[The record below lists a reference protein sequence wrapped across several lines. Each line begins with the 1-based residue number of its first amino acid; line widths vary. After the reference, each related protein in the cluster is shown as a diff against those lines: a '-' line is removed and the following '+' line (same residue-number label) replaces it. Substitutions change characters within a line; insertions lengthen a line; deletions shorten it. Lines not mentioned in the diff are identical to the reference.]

1 MRGILLSAWL
11 LVPAAVAAYHYGPGQ
26 QQMLVD
32 GAAARL
38 AAADRH
44 VAAGELSKAIVAYD
58 DALALLPAAWSD
70 AGRRARLSRAQA
82 KLEVGRLPEAYDE
95 LTELVAEVTPDA
107 SARADFKAEARDA
120 LASAQYYLTWLM
132 RLEGEPREQWEPEI
146 EAARQNY
153 RLLAEQSTAAGDS
166 EAAATHRQD
175 LEAAI
180 RLARMDLSELQ
191 ALPLPKQCC
200 GCCSGQCKCK
210 GKGKTP
216 KEKSGPQDA
225 RGASSGPPPDNRG
238 S

>member
-11 LVPAAVAAYHYGPGQ
+11 LVPAGVAAYHYGPGQ
-26 QQMLVD
+26 QRVLVD
-32 GAAARL
+32 GAAIQLR
-38 AAADRH
+38 AADEH
-44 VAAGELSKAIVAYD
+44 VAAGEWNQAIAAYD
-58 DALALLPAAWSD
+58 EAISLLPAERAD
-70 AGRRARLSRAQA
+70 ASRRARLARAKA
-82 KLEVGRLPEAYDE
+82 KFEVGRLPEAYDE
-95 LTELVAEVTPDA
+95 LTELVAEVTPDE
-107 SARADFKAEARDA
+107 SAPVEFKSAARDA

-132 RLEGEPREQWEPEI
+132 RLEGEPRELWEPEI

-153 RLLAEQSTAAGDS
+153 RLLAEEAVAAGET
-166 EAAATHRQD
+166 EAAETHSQD

-216 KEKSGPQDA
+216 KEKSGPEDA

>member
-26 QQMLVD
+26 QRMLVD
-32 GAAARL
+32 GAAIQLR
-38 AAADRH
+38 AADQH
-44 VAAGELSKAIVAYD
+44 VAAQEWAKAIVAYD
-58 DALALLPAAWSD
+58 DAISQLPAERSD
-70 AGRRARLSRAQA
+70 ASRRARLARAKA

-95 LTELVAEVTPDA
+95 LTELVAEVTPDE
-107 SARADFKAEARDA
+107 SARPEFKAAARDA

-132 RLEGEPREQWEPEI
+132 RLEGEPRELWEPEI

-153 RLLAEQSTAAGDS
+153 RLLAEQATAAG
-166 EAAATHRQD
+166 ETAAAATHSQD

-216 KEKSGPQDA
+216 KEKTGPEDA

>member
-26 QQMLVD
+26 QRMSID
-32 GAAARL
+32 GAAYQLREADRL
-38 AAADRH
+38 VAAA
-44 VAAGELSKAIVAYD
+44 KWPQAIAAYD
-58 DALALLPAAWSD
+58 DALAVLPANQVD
-70 AGRRARLSRAQA
+70 ASRRARLERAKA

-95 LTELVAEVTPDA
+95 LFELTNEIAPDESTPADLRTET
-107 SARADFKAEARDA
+107 RDA
-120 LASAQYYLTWLM
+120 MASVQYYLTWLM
-132 RLEGEPREQWEPEI
+132 RLEGEPREKWEPEI

-153 RLLAEQSTAAGDS
+153 RLLAEQSTAAGETD
-166 EAAATHRQD
+166 AAATHSQD

-180 RLARMDLSELQ
+180 RLARMDISELQ

-216 KEKSGPQDA
+216 KEKKGPEDS
-225 RGASSGPPPDNRG
+225 RGASAGPPPDDRG